1 MLLNGISTP
10 CPLPQITPK
19 ASNKAWFPEQ
29 ILIPFLH
36 LPFLTFGN
44 SWATCSLSAA
54 CSSRRKGWSNFP
66 IYCAENE
73 EADTVWGRGWRC
85 VCLYVCVWAFLAPL
99 LWNNIGNADDSAWI
113 ESRSSE
119 LAFLYS
125 LLFTKNVLMP
135 SITDFCILHFLLKA
149 FYFKKNKPQ
158 ASSLPFLKLSSL
170 AVDAKLWTSFFWA
183 QRTKLEGN
191 EHLSKAPPC
200 LSSFRPFPVWS
211 LCLEVGQVSNIWWK
225 KAWLMTCSHNFWS
238 WYDVE
243 TTIKHLLVKSIIS
256 SCY

>member
-1 MLLNGISTP
+1 MSQYSITTLRLILSHFKILHTSNLFLFNNLWSTNFCTLSSPCLFCLLN
-10 CPLPQITPK
+10 
-19 ASNKAWFPEQ
+19 F
-29 ILIPFLH
+29 
-36 LPFLTFGN
+36 TF
-44 SWATCSLSAA
+44 CCL
-54 CSSRRKGWSNFP
+54 F
-66 IYCAENE
+66 IYLYVCTHEC
-73 EADTVWGRGWRC
+73 TWMR

-225 KAWLMTCSHNFWS
+225 KTWLMTCSHNFWS